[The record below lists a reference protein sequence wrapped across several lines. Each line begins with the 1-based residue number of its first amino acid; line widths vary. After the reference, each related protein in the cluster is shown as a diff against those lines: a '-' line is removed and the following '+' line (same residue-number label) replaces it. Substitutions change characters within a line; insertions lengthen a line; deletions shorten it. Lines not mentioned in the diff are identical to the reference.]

1 MREQYGNE
9 GEAFEYLPLAGEGA
23 AERDSDSESDR
34 EWESERGRPG
44 GGGRGGG
51 RSGGGRTAT
60 RPTAGRGVGKR
71 PYPAPP
77 RPGYPRYPRGPYW
90 GPVYG
95 GGSYGLM
102 VSDPGPY
109 AAPRPDDPW
118 QPPDGAAFEPV
129 DFPAGA
135 GDGQPDDTM
144 PDEEIPPKLTLV
156 LADKAPGVTF
166 RDAGTLAKVRK
177 TGSFTGPALYIIT
190 FRKGGKPLAYVGMTQ
205 DLQVRIRKHMLCGAV
220 LAVPLRNYKL
230 FVAQPTNDL
239 DKLRAIE
246 SAINKAM
253 LLPDNR
259 GETTNQ
265 RSELEMEVMGPGWA

>member
-1 MREQYGNE
+1 MRDQYNHE
-9 GEAFEYLPLAGEGA
+9 GEAFELLPLAAESA
-23 AERDSDSESDR
+23 ADQESDS
-34 EWESERGRPG
+34 EWESERGRSGGRGRGGGARPG
-44 GGGRGGG
+44 GARAAPRPPGGRGGG
-51 RSGGGRTAT
+51 
-60 RPTAGRGVGKR
+60 KR
-71 PYPAPP
+71 PDPVPP
-77 RPGYPRYPRGPYW
+77 RPRYPRGPSW
-90 GPVYG
+90 GPIYG

-118 QPPDGAAFEPV
+118 QPPEGTAFEPV